1 MYQGLG
7 GDEFNIL
14 LPNTNREDALELAEK
29 VMEAF
34 KNPLLLDQYELFV
47 TACIGIS
54 MFPYDGEDSLVLVKN
69 ADAALYRAKEQGK
82 NSYKVFHSGMNIQS
96 YRNFVLQ
103 NDLRKAVEKNELS
116 IVYQPRIDIE
126 SGKVTSA
133 EALLRWN
140 HPSWGLI
147 QPSEFIPIAEETGQV
162 VELGNWVLQE
172 VCRQN
177 KAWQNA
183 GLTPIR
189 IAINFSSQQFLQKDL
204 IETISQTLKE
214 TGISS
219 DMLEIEITESAIFKN
234 ERIMRQILNSLKN
247 SGVYLSMDD
256 FGMGYSSLN
265 YLRQF
270 PVDAIKID
278 RSFIQDLS
286 HKTQESKAI
295 VSAIVALAHGLK
307 MSVIAEGIET
317 EDQLNSLRELKCE
330 EFQGYLFSP
339 PVLPKEFEVFLL
351 KSNPKEPSIT
361 IDDLGSSVF
370 KLQDTRALLM
380 DEESFNK
387 KHAIVESA
395 LNHMKELYSIS
406 TRELDVFKLIVN
418 GLSNK
423 EISDRLFISEHT
435 VKNHITRIFQKLTVN
450 DRLQAM
456 AKVYQTCIEEGKN
469 LRTQPLN

>member
-1 MYQGLG
+1 
-7 GDEFNIL
+7 
-14 LPNTNREDALELAEK
+14 
-29 VMEAF
+29 
-34 KNPLLLDQYELFV
+34 
-47 TACIGIS
+47 
-54 MFPYDGEDSLVLVKN
+54 
-69 ADAALYRAKEQGK
+69 
-82 NSYKVFHSGMNIQS
+82 
-96 YRNFVLQ
+96 
-103 NDLRKAVEKNELS
+103 
-116 IVYQPRIDIE
+116 
-126 SGKVTSA
+126 
-133 EALLRWN
+133 
-140 HPSWGLI
+140 
-147 QPSEFIPIAEETGQV
+147 
-162 VELGNWVLQE
+162 
-172 VCRQN
+172 
-177 KAWQNA
+177 
-183 GLTPIR
+183 
-189 IAINFSSQQFLQKDL
+189 
-204 IETISQTLKE
+204 
-214 TGISS
+214 
-219 DMLEIEITESAIFKN
+219 
-234 ERIMRQILNSLKN
+234 MRQILNSLKN